1 MWGENKKI
9 KVILFRWE
17 TIFLTYFFK
26 IENKL
31 YIKFK
36 NKKQIIYLFCL
47 KMSPVLLIL
56 YKQKSN
62 IKNYLEGNSDRE
74 INTFFLNVL
83 LVFGIWSRFSGWLRD
98 VLSVS
103 DSSTK
108 NVQKV
113 SLLYLKTFCV
123 FIFMTMFNFRNS
135 LLCAVRFEEQIEQ
148 DGCWRRPSGCL
159 LKSEQF
165 TDLWNASKPA
175 GLYKC
180 CRNPDVINSCLR

>member
-1 MWGENKKI
+1 MWGENRKI

-74 INTFFLNVL
+74 INTFFFKCPPCVWDLKQVQWMTEGCVECLRQQHKECTEGQPALPENVL
-83 LVFGIWSRFSGWLRD
+83 CFYFHDYV
-98 VLSVS
+98 
-103 DSSTK
+103 
-108 NVQKV
+108 
-113 SLLYLKTFCV
+113 
-123 FIFMTMFNFRNS
+123 
-135 LLCAVRFEEQIEQ
+135 
-148 DGCWRRPSGCL
+148 
-159 LKSEQF
+159 
-165 TDLWNASKPA
+165 
-175 GLYKC
+175 
-180 CRNPDVINSCLR
+180 